1 MTSDLPFTGE
11 RYVPG
16 ALDPDLE
23 YTHEHRYRSILDLV
37 RGKSVVDFGSGAGY
51 GSALLASTAE
61 SVVGFDVS
69 EDAIKHATATWSKG
83 NLTFT
88 SSLKEITSLENR
100 VDVVVS
106 FEMIEHV
113 EDGSKA
119 IFLMK
124 SLLRSNGMLI
134 LSTPNK
140 SVYQDQLQRNNPFH
154 LHEYYFEELADLLKS
169 SFTFVDVY
177 GQHFLATSIIFPF
190 KRTEQVAQVCTLG
203 HDNPTD
209 PIGFFA
215 VCSDEIID
223 FTPTGALLPDAFQK
237 SNDLLGGL
245 PASRLQDL
253 LDAMDEERRT
263 AQEHIWAQ
271 DAIIERLNQQ
281 LRSIGNPAY
290 GDTGG
295 AEEGES
301 RGSSQKYRL
310 ASIRRILLNAQHAC
324 KRVFK

>member
-1 MTSDLPFTGE
+1 MTSNLPFTGE

-61 SVVGFDVS
+61 NVVGFDVS
-69 EDAIKHATATWSKG
+69 EEAVKYATTTWPKD

-88 SSLKEITSLENR
+88 SSLREITALENR
-100 VDVVVS
+100 IDVVVS

-113 EDGSKA
+113 EDGSEA

-124 SLLRSNGMLI
+124 RLLRSNGVLI

-169 SFTFVDVY
+169 SFTFVDLY
-177 GQHFLATSIIFPF
+177 GQHFLATSMIFPLQ
-190 KRTEQVAQVCTLG
+190 RPIQLAQVCTLG
-203 HDNPTD
+203 HESPAD

-215 VCSDEIID
+215 VCSDEIIG

-245 PASRLQDL
+245 PASRLQVL
-253 LDAMDEERRT
+253 LDNMDEERRT

-281 LRSIGNPAY
+281 LRSMGNHAC
-290 GDTGG
+290 GDKGD
-295 AEEGES
+295 AEEDES
-301 RGSSQKYRL
+301 LGLSQKSRR
-310 ASIRRILLNAQHAC
+310 ASIRRILLKAQHAWE
-324 KRVFK
+324 KIFK